1 VRIRAGQAEAALA
14 GALPAD
20 DEPESELD
28 GDEDA
33 DEDEE
38 AEDEEAEDEESFP
51 AGALD
56 FAEARLSVR

>member
-1 VRIRAGQAEAALA
+1 MA

-28 GDEDA
+28 GDED
-33 DEDEE
+33 ED
-38 AEDEEAEDEESFP
+38 EDEEAEDEESFP